1 MSLSFLS
8 CSLLIVASSLIDSSV
23 GKQLPRGVS
32 PEDAA
37 LYRQGASHG
46 KFTCK
51 DGSVTIPFNRV
62 NDDYCDCADGSDEPG
77 TSACL
82 NGVFYCRNKGHE
94 VKILKSMY
102 VDDGVCDCCD
112 GSDEPAGVCPNSC
125 REIGE
130 EALKELEKDLND
142 AKSGLAKRSGLEKMA
157 ATTIKSWEKRLEQLE
172 EMESSKA
179 QQKAAAE
186 VRKNQS
192 EAKLERLRKS
202 LTRLEEAA
210 ASKSKKEEVP
220 VAESQD
226 TPVDEDD
233 VPLEDVDEDVPLE
246 DIEDMHPE
254 DVHGAEEE
262 EEDIY
267 EEETEEERAK
277 RVASQWIPGEHAN
290 TETVG
295 EEDAYEAPYEA
306 PDETVTTE
314 TPPVESSVEE
324 EEIINE
330 EVVEP
335 TVEADDRMDLI
346 SRIKVWV
353 SQMIARATGKVDL
366 EQDLVVTK
374 AKVEAAQKQFDSAN
388 QEFFTKSSELST
400 LQNEKGTLT
409 SKLGTNYGTRNV
421 FLQLSE
427 NCVEA
432 TIDKYVY
439 EVCPFGDAHQSEGG
453 RKTKLGTW
461 KGFEG
466 DTMVFTD
473 GEGCWQGPS
482 RSINVTLKCGSEDSF
497 VSLAEPSRCTY
508 TGVIRTPAHCTDE
521 LVKNLERE
529 VERKKTLL
537 QEYNVKDEL

>member
-1 MSLSFLS
+1 
-8 CSLLIVASSLIDSSV
+8 
-23 GKQLPRGVS
+23 
-32 PEDAA
+32 
-37 LYRQGASHG
+37 
-46 KFTCK
+46 
-51 DGSVTIPFNRV
+51 
-62 NDDYCDCADGSDEPG
+62 
-77 TSACL
+77 
-82 NGVFYCRNKGHE
+82 
-94 VKILKSMY
+94 
-102 VDDGVCDCCD
+102 
-112 GSDEPAGVCPNSC
+112 
-125 REIGE
+125 
-130 EALKELEKDLND
+130 
-142 AKSGLAKRSGLEKMA
+142 MA

-210 ASKSKKEEVP
+210 AAKSKKEEVP

-226 TPVDEDD
+226 TPVDDD
-233 VPLEDVDEDVPLE
+233 VPLEDVDDDVPLE

-277 RVASQWIPGEHAN
+277 RVASQWIPGEQAN

-314 TPPVESSVEE
+314 TPPVESSPEE
-324 EEIINE
+324 EESINE

-466 DTMVFTD
+466 DTMMFTD

-482 RSINVTLKCGSEDSF
+482 RSINVTLKCGSEDAF

-521 LVKNLERE
+521 LVENLERE

>member
-1 MSLSFLS
+1 M
-8 CSLLIVASSLIDSSV
+8 
-23 GKQLPRGVS
+23 
-32 PEDAA
+32 
-37 LYRQGASHG
+37 
-46 KFTCK
+46 
-51 DGSVTIPFNRV
+51 
-62 NDDYCDCADGSDEPG
+62 
-77 TSACL
+77 
-82 NGVFYCRNKGHE
+82 
-94 VKILKSMY
+94 
-102 VDDGVCDCCD
+102 
-112 GSDEPAGVCPNSC
+112 
-125 REIGE
+125 
-130 EALKELEKDLND
+130 
-142 AKSGLAKRSGLEKMA
+142 
-157 ATTIKSWEKRLEQLE
+157 EQLE

-210 ASKSKKEEVP
+210 AAKSKKEEVP

-226 TPVDEDD
+226 TPVDDN
-233 VPLEDVDEDVPLE
+233 VPLE

-254 DVHGAEEE
+254 DVHSAEEE
-262 EEDIY
+262 EGDTYEEDVY

-277 RVASQWIPGEHAN
+277 RVASQWIPGEQAN
-290 TETVG
+290 AEKAG

-306 PDETVTTE
+306 PEEPQTVTSE
-314 TPPVESSVEE
+314 TPPMESSPEE
-324 EEIINE
+324 EERKIE
-330 EVVEP
+330 EEVEP
-335 TVEADDRMDLI
+335 TVEVEDDRMDLI

-366 EQDLVVTK
+366 EQDLVVMK
-374 AKVEAAQKQFDSAN
+374 AKVEAAQKKFDSAN
-388 QEFFTKSSELST
+388 QDFFTKSSELST

-439 EVCPFGDAHQSEGG
+439 DVCPFGDAHQSEGG

-482 RSINVTLKCGSEDSF
+482 RSINITLKCGSEDAF

-508 TGVIRTPAHCTDE
+508 TGVIKTPAHCTDE
-521 LVKNLERE
+521 LVENLERE
-529 VERKKTLL
+529 MERKKALL